1 MGVLGKDLFDI
12 DRPRTHVKVQFGQN
26 AYWVEHDPTSHP
38 YGEVLTELL
47 NCDAAPY
54 EHTLSVLEQAIE
66 KKDVQAVPQA
76 FMDAVR
82 GLSSLPY
89 FRLFLS
95 GVRRLTVSPVEE
107 FVAGAARTAFEE
119 YSFSDE
125 KKDAAYMREQI
136 SAIRF
141 IKERYAWFLTEA
153 FQQRAF
159 EKKKG
164 QRKIPLAQQIYENCL
179 DAFVS
184 GVSLG
189 KSREVD
195 APQVN
200 IQYAVLEID
209 EEHHELVEKLY
220 FDRLVDF
227 VYVELMRGLQRGFV
241 PKRCA
246 NCGRWFLQQPGAS
259 YNYCDRPAPNSEEG
273 KTCREVGSTKSFRAK
288 VLNNEVWAVHQR
300 AYKKYFA
307 RRKKGTMSKQDF
319 LAWEAESERLR
330 DEALPK
336 YARART
342 KAEKDTIV
350 KQLQEELNRL

>member
-12 DRPRTHVKVQFGQN
+12 DRPRTHVKVQFGQST
-26 AYWVEHDPTSHP
+26 YWVEHDPTPHP

-47 NCDAAPY
+47 NCDVATY
-54 EHTLSVLEQAIE
+54 EHTLSVLERVIE
-66 KKDVQAVPQA
+66 KKDTQAAPQA

-82 GLSSLPY
+82 DLSSLPY

-95 GVRRLTVSPVEE
+95 DLRRFNTMPVEN
-107 FVAGAARTAFEE
+107 FVVGEARTAFEE
-119 YSFSDE
+119 YILSDE
-125 KKDAAYMREQI
+125 KKDVAYMREQLD
-136 SAIRF
+136 AVHF
-141 IKERYAWFLTEA
+141 IQERYAWFLTEA
-153 FQQRAF
+153 FQQTAF

-200 IQYAVLEID
+200 IQYAVLEIN

-220 FDRLVDF
+220 FDRLEDF
-227 VYVELMRGLQRGFV
+227 VYVELMRGLQRSFV

-246 NCGRWFLQQPGAS
+246 NCGRWFLQTPGAS

-288 VLNNEVWAVHQR
+288 VLNNEVWAIHQR

-307 RRKKGTMSKQDF
+307 RTKKGTMTKSNF

-342 KAEKDTIV
+342 KEERDAIV

>member
-12 DRPRTHVKVQFGQN
+12 GRPRAHVKVQFGQN
-26 AYWVEHDPTSHP
+26 VYWVEDDPTPHP

-47 NCDAAPY
+47 NYDVTPY
-54 EHTLSVLEQAIE
+54 EHTISVLEQAIE
-66 KKDVQAVPQA
+66 EKNAQTAPRA

-89 FRLFLS
+89 SRLFLS
-95 GVRRLTVSPVEE
+95 DLRRFNDSAVEH
-107 FVAGAARTAFEE
+107 FVVGEARTAFEE
-119 YSFSDE
+119 YIFSE
-125 KKDAAYMREQI
+125 GQRNAAYMREQI
-136 SAIRF
+136 SVIRF
-141 IKERYAWFLTEA
+141 IQERYSWFLAEA
-153 FQQRAF
+153 FLRRAF

-164 QRKIPLAQQIYENCL
+164 QRKVPLAQQIYENCV

-189 KSREVD
+189 KSSKVD

-200 IQYAVLEID
+200 IQYAVLEIN

-220 FDRLVDF
+220 FDRLEDF
-227 VYVELMRGLQRGFV
+227 VYVELMRGLQWGFV

-246 NCGRWFLQQPGAS
+246 NCGRWFLQTPGAS
-259 YNYCDRPAPNSEEG
+259 YNYCDQPAPNSEEG

-288 VLNNEVWAVHQR
+288 VLNNEIWAIHQR

-307 RRKKGTMSKQDF
+307 RTKKGTMTKPDF
-319 LAWEAESERLR
+319 LMWEAESERLR
-330 DEALPK
+330 DEALSE
-336 YARART
+336 YERAKT
-342 KAEKDTIV
+342 GDEKAAIAEWLRGD
-350 KQLQEELNRL
+350 LNQQ